1 MDSNFKK
8 NLMEEGIAAFLV
20 IPCPQNMIIS
30 KPGKIV
36 PTDNVIFS
44 LRLLEALGQAVAQN
58 TGSFSVGI
66 LSLFLLLLLS
76 LFLIFW
82 L

>member
-30 KPGKIV
+30 KPGKTV

-66 LSLFLLLLLS
+66 LSLFL
-76 LFLIFW
+76 I
-82 L
+82 